1 MAPDHGSNTAAGP
14 APPPPPDAPPAG
26 PPAADAA
33 ADAAAQAR
41 ALAEA
46 AASTVSHGAR
56 AALAWLR
63 LAQSEAG
70 LARASLIRVGIAAA
84 VALLAVFF
92 TWISAAVALGA
103 ALIATGMPV
112 ALALALVFL
121 AHVLVL
127 LVLALLM
134 RRWSRSLGFPRTRAA
149 FMSMFSGD
157 GS

>member
-1 MAPDHGSNTAAGP
+1 MSSPDRDAGQGSASSTDNP
-14 APPPPPDAPPAG
+14 SSPDG
-26 PPAADAA
+26 AA
-33 ADAAAQAR
+33 AEAGVGQGA

-46 AASTVSHGAR
+46 AADVVSHGVR

-70 LARASLIRVGIAAA
+70 LARAHLWRIAIAGA
-84 VALLAVFF
+84 VALLGVFF
-92 TWISAAVALGA
+92 TWLSAAVALGA
-103 ALIATGMPV
+103 ALMATGMPV

-127 LVLALLM
+127 FVLALLM
-134 RRWSRSLGFPRTRAA
+134 RRWSRSLGFPRSRAA

-157 GS
+157 KS